1 MRVVQTMRWL
11 KPFPIV
17 VLVTSGLLLLAWLFP
32 DQVRKLTDPR
42 IAAAKS
48 YQARYAALRQRLRA
62 LAAKLPGEVDEMR
75 PSPPLDP
82 PVNYSTFGP
91 VDARNTDGLMY
102 EQLLDPDVEGVKP
115 FGVQISTFLAE
126 ALRSSG
132 PRPPLHGSREFDDPA
147 RLAAALERGL
157 QLRYLAVSRVLRHD
171 PIVLL
176 SYGTFTRGTAEISG
190 VLVDLQTDAVRCA
203 FRVRADTPTR
213 FHTSGKDLEAQDASL
228 QERARLAL
236 CDSGRSAFLTAM
248 LNVCGGHVRSDAV
261 STWDHPCG

>member
-1 MRVVQTMRWL
+1 
-11 KPFPIV
+11 
-17 VLVTSGLLLLAWLFP
+17 LLAWLFP
-32 DQVRKLTDPR
+32 HQVRKLKDPR
-42 IAAAKS
+42 IAAVKP

-62 LAAKLPGEVDEMR
+62 LAAKLPAEVDEMR

-147 RLAAALERGL
+147 RLVAALERGL

-176 SYGTFTRGTAEISG
+176 SYRTFTGGTAQISG

-203 FRVRADTPTR
+203 FGPRRHADPVSDVREGSGGAGRLAPGAGAPRTVRLRPQRFPHCDAEGLRRSRALRRGVAVGSPVRVIRALNPSRVR
-213 FHTSGKDLEAQDASL
+213 
-228 QERARLAL
+228 
-236 CDSGRSAFLTAM
+236 
-248 LNVCGGHVRSDAV
+248 
-261 STWDHPCG
+261 